1 MKFIRASRSQSSA
14 LVGPINQLHE
24 IQLNSPGKMGT
35 AVLSGILAHRNTAT
49 QAPITKFIACVQSS
63 SSAERLRST
72 FQQHLDCVTVLE
84 DDNLRAFQAA
94 DILLL
99 ACKPYM
105 AAAVLGATGVRDAL
119 KWKFLISVLAG
130 SPPARLDEFIY
141 GDWPTTTPKQR
152 EVEGRCYMTRA
163 TPNMAASLGSSMTII
178 EASDPPPPQNLVGVA
193 TWIFQQVGAVRYVA
207 PSVFD
212 CGSALTGAG
221 IAFMTVAVDGLLD
234 GAVAEGMKRVEA
246 KEMLA
251 ETLRGMADLLAA
263 GEHPAVL
270 REAISSPRG
279 TTIRGLLA
287 LEAGNVRSSFS
298 RAIMDATDRARE
310 M

>member
-1 MKFIRASRSQSSA
+1 MC
-14 LVGPINQLHE
+14 
-24 IQLNSPGKMGT
+24 T
-35 AVLSGILAHRNTAT
+35 AVLSGILAHRNTTT

-63 SSAERLRST
+63 SSAERLRTT

-84 DDNLRAFQAA
+84 NDNLRAFQAA
-94 DILLL
+94 DIILL

-105 AAAVLGATGVRDAL
+105 AAAVLRDTGVRDAL

-130 SPPARLDEFIY
+130 SSPAKLDEFIY
-141 GDWPTTTPKQR
+141 GEWPTTPKQR
-152 EVEGRCYMTRA
+152 EMEGRCYITRA

-178 EASDPPPPQNLVGVA
+178 EATDPPLPQNLVDVA
-193 TWIFQQVGAVRYVA
+193 MWIFQQVGAVRYIA
-207 PSVFD
+207 PNVFD

-221 IAFMTVAVDGLLD
+221 IAFMTIAVDGLLD

>member
-1 MKFIRASRSQSSA
+1 
-14 LVGPINQLHE
+14 
-24 IQLNSPGKMGT
+24 MGT

-63 SSAERLRST
+63 SSAERLRT
-72 FQQHLDCVTVLE
+72 AFQQHLNCVTVLE
-84 DDNLRAFQAA
+84 NDNLRAFQAA
-94 DILLL
+94 DIIIL

-130 SPPARLDEFIY
+130 SSPAKLDEFIY
-141 GDWPTTTPKQR
+141 GGYPTTPKQC
-152 EVEGRCYMTRA
+152 EVEGRCYITRA
-163 TPNMAASLGSSMTII
+163 TPNMAASLGSSMTLI
-178 EASDPPPPQNLVGVA
+178 ETTDPPLPQNLVDVA
-193 TWIFQQVGAVRYVA
+193 TWIFQQVGAVRYIA
-207 PSVFD
+207 PNVFD

-221 IAFMTVAVDGLLD
+221 IAFMTIAVDGLLD
-234 GAVAEGMKRVEA
+234 GAVAEGMKRGEA

-270 REAISSPRG
+270 REAISSPGG

>member
-1 MKFIRASRSQSSA
+1 MKIT
-14 LVGPINQLHE
+14 L
-24 IQLNSPGKMGT
+24 LNPPGKMGT
-35 AVLSGILAHRNTAT
+35 AVLSGILANRNTAAP
-49 QAPITKFIACVQSS
+49 APITKFIACVQSP
-63 SSAERLRST
+63 SSAERLQKA
-72 FQQHLDCVTVLE
+72 FHAHLDHVTVLQN
-84 DDNLRAFQAA
+84 DNLGAFQAA
-94 DILLL
+94 DIILL

-105 AAAVLGATGVRDAL
+105 ADAVLGAPGVRNAL
-119 KWKFLISVLAG
+119 RGKFLISVLAG
-130 SPPARLDEFIY
+130 SSPSKLDGILDRSAE
-141 GDWPTTTPKQR
+141 GRPGPRAQ
-152 EVEGRCYMTRA
+152 EEGRCYIARA

-178 EASDPPPPQNLVGVA
+178 EATEPPLPQKLRDVA
-193 TWIFQQVGAVRYVA
+193 TWIFEQVGAVRYVA
-207 PSVFD
+207 PEVFD

-221 IAFMTVAVDGLLD
+221 IAFMTIAVDGLLD

-246 KEMLA
+246 REMLA

-270 REAISSPRG
+270 RESISSPRG

-298 RAIMDATDRARE
+298 RAIIDATDRARE